1 MPEILDIA
9 TEKMNK
15 TISVMKQ
22 EYNSLR
28 AGRANPQALDRIMV
42 DYYGSP
48 TPINQMG
55 NISVPE
61 PRMLIIALWDT
72 KMIPNV
78 EKAIQKSDLGINPA
92 NDGKVIRLIF
102 PELTEE
108 RRKDLAKVIR
118 KKAEESKVAVRAI
131 RRDAM
136 EDIKKQKKDNLLTED
151 DQKKLEEKV
160 QKLTDEKVKEIDTI
174 AQAKEKEIMSV

>member
-9 TEKMNK
+9 TDKMNK
-15 TISVMKQ
+15 TINVMKQ

-118 KKAEESKVAVRAI
+118 KKAEESKVAVRSI

-160 QKLTDEKVKEIDTI
+160 QKLTDEKVKEIDAI

>member
-22 EYNSLR
+22 EFNSLR

-102 PELTEE
+102 PELTQE
-108 RRKDLAKVIR
+108 RRKELAKIIR
-118 KKAEESKVAVRAI
+118 KKAEESKVAVRSI

-160 QKLTDEKVKEIDTI
+160 QKLTDEKVKEIDVI

>member
-48 TPINQMG
+48 TPINQVG

>member
-9 TEKMNK
+9 TDKMNK
-15 TISVMKQ
+15 TINVMKQ

-61 PRMLIIALWDT
+61 SRMLIIALWDT
-72 KMIPNV
+72 KMIPAV

-118 KKAEESKVAVRAI
+118 KKAEESKVAVRSI

>member
-1 MPEILDIA
+1 MLEILDIA
-9 TEKMNK
+9 TDKMNK

-118 KKAEESKVAVRAI
+118 KKAEESKVAVRSI